1 MGIIIICVM
10 IVVAIIASYWS
21 VCTIGDKISVPEG
34 MISVWGA
41 VTGFVVSLCIYLLTK
56 EPLYWHLYNHPE
68 AYETPAATAS
78 IGLHIH
84 QMLLFGVGV
93 CIALFLRD
101 SGLKHRRE
109 KKRKIRRAAREAR
122 RAR

>member
-1 MGIIIICVM
+1 M
-10 IVVAIIASYWS
+10 IVVTIIASYWS

-41 VTGFVVSLCIYLLTK
+41 VTGFVVSLCVYLLTK

-78 IGLHIH
+78 IGLHAH
-84 QMLLFGVGV
+84 QVFLFGVGV

-101 SGLKHRRE
+101 AGLRHRRE
-109 KKRKIRRAAREAR
+109 KKMKMRQAARAREAR
-122 RAR
+122 RTAK